1 MVSNLL
7 IFLLCLLLTGV
18 VSGQTDTSTETSLPD
33 GLYAVIHTSKGAIT
47 IELFY
52 EKAPLTVTSFVGLAE
67 GAIKSSRP
75 AGVPFYDGLIFH
87 RVIKDFMAQGGDPEG
102 TGSGGP
108 GYKFP
113 DEFHPEL
120 SFRQPGTLGMANAGP
135 NDNGSQFFITT
146 TDQTRLNYMHAVF
159 GRVVSDLAV
168 VLEIEQGD
176 VMEKVEILRIGENA
190 GAFKADQESFNQ
202 LLAAAKTIPLPT
214 GDPVHVINESRL
226 PIPGQLIDWL
236 NQKLYQYEGATG
248 NRIYL
253 RLYPLFDPDGSNDT
267 ISKFTKKLAADLEA
281 GNETGLLISYFA
293 DKNLW
298 DIRIGRSL
306 QPFFFYHDGQDI
318 ESFIE
323 SGDLFHRKMDI
334 LREPKKYSFL
344 EDYQRAIDIIVI
356 ELIKILDKP
365 LAQESSDSNN
375 S

>member
-1 MVSNLL
+1 MMSNLL

-18 VSGQTDTSTETSLPD
+18 VSGQTDTLPKPSLPD
-33 GLYAVIHTSKGAIT
+33 GLYAVIHTPKGAIT
-47 IELFY
+47 IELYY
-52 EKAPLTVTSFVGLAE
+52 EKVPLTVTSFVGLAE

-75 AGVPFYDGLIFH
+75 AGVPFYDGLTFH
-87 RVIKDFMAQGGDPEG
+87 RVIKNFMAQGGDPEG

-108 GYKFP
+108 DYKFP

-120 SFRQPGTLGMANAGP
+120 SFRRPGTLGMANAGP

-146 TDQTRLNYMHAVF
+146 SDQTRLNYMHAVF
-159 GRVVSDLAV
+159 GHVVSDLAV

-176 VMEKVEILRIGENA
+176 IMEKVEILRIGEKA
-190 GAFKADQESFNQ
+190 GAFKADQENFDRLQ
-202 LLAAAKTIPLPT
+202 AAAKAIPPPT
-214 GDPVHVINESRL
+214 GAPVHVINESGL
-226 PIPGQLIDWL
+226 PIPGQLIQWL

-248 NRIYL
+248 KRIYL
-253 RLYPLFDPDGSNDT
+253 RLFPRFTPENDGDT
-267 ISKFTKKLAADLEA
+267 ISTFTKNLAADLEA

-298 DIRIGRSL
+298 DIRIGQSL
-306 QPFFFYHDGQDI
+306 LPYFFYHDGQDV

-344 EDYQRAIDIIVI
+344 ENYQGAVDTIII
-356 ELIKILDKP
+356 ELINILDKP
-365 LAQESSDSNN
+365 LA
-375 S
+375 

>member
-102 TGSGGP
+102 IGSGGP

-202 LLAAAKTIPLPT
+202 LLAAAKPIPPQT

-226 PIPGQLIDWL
+226 PVPGQLIDWL

-253 RLYPLFDPDGSNDT
+253 RLYPRFDPDGSNDT